1 VPLEI
6 HTPRAAVMTE
16 MCVCSQTDPQAGC
29 RLQCARLSGISSIDR
44 IESRDLESLDRPVL
58 QVPEI

>member
-6 HTPRAAVMTE
+6 DTPRAAVMTE
-16 MCVCSQTDPQAGC
+16 MCSQTDPQAGC
-29 RLQCARLSGISSIDR
+29 RLQCARPSGILSIDR
-44 IESRDLESLDRPVL
+44 IESRDLESLDRPVP